1 MKGHAEGRVYHSL
14 QTLCLKKSWTGSVV
28 FTLKFWSA
36 LIEIVC
42 IGDQDQSIVF
52 NAEFWGEHHKLAQ
65 IQRKAIRRVDVFR
78 NPIVWGTGGV

>member
-52 NAEFWGEHHKLAQ
+52 NAEF
-65 IQRKAIRRVDVFR
+65 
-78 NPIVWGTGGV
+78 